1 MLNATFIFLYKP
13 HTFFIFKFESNGHDA
28 KTGNFTFASQRPNA
42 LLTRSQLNQPVVLKW
57 SGATVAQLA
66 G

>member
-1 MLNATFIFLYKP
+1 MSLFYYIEFHINMQICDIFGAY
-13 HTFFIFKFESNGHDA
+13 NYA
-28 KTGNFTFASQRPNA
+28 FASQTANA

-57 SGATVAQLA
+57 SGATVAQQA

>member
-1 MLNATFIFLYKP
+1 
-13 HTFFIFKFESNGHDA
+13 
-28 KTGNFTFASQRPNA
+28 

-57 SGATVAQLA
+57 SGATVAQQA